1 MRAYRCVLLPDETRP
16 FSFLYILDQGD
27 WAFSTIGVLYV
38 KGVVILRQHHTLIF
52 LKMEII
58 NLKVI
63 EQKIMV
69 MNPITCEHYTIQTI
83 SNNSTEHPV
92 LDPLYT

>member
-1 MRAYRCVLLPDETRP
+1 
-16 FSFLYILDQGD
+16 
-27 WAFSTIGVLYV
+27 
-38 KGVVILRQHHTLIF
+38 
-52 LKMEII
+52 MEII